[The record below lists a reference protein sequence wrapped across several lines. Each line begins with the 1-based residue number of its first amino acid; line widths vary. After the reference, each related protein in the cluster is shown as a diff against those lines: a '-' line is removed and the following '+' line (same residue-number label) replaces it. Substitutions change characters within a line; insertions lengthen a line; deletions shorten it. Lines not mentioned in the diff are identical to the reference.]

1 VGIYTHKPARIGK
14 RIGDVETGVKNPYE
28 KAGTADKVDHKGNGQ
43 KRRKPDNISEKNRN
57 RGLNKDESRL
67 SKFDAKHRYA

>member
-14 RIGDVETGVKNPYE
+14 RISDVETGVKKPHE

-43 KRRKPDNISEKNRN
+43 KLGKPDNISEKNRN
-57 RGLNKDESRL
+57 RGLNKAEKPIIKIR
-67 SKFDAKHRYA
+67 R